1 MTPAERAVLDAARAL
16 VPEIECAAETTGY
29 EPSAKAGALITA
41 VRALPRPLSEQLAE
55 LRPGAV
61 VEHSCGGP
69 ELPVLANIPSHGV
82 LICDYEGG
90 ISVVEYRYVTRIIS
104 NPEADRG

>member
-1 MTPAERAVLDAARAL
+1 MTPAERAVLDAARAW
-16 VPEIECAAETTGY
+16 AADYSLSENV
-29 EPSAKAGALITA
+29 SRLLAA